1 MTSKKNKAKTA
12 KSPPSSTKSSTQIPA
27 PAPGAPEP
35 LPLPEDTP
43 PPPED
48 TPPPPELPEIPE
60 LNSPELPELPELE
73 DTTPTEILLGHL
85 FDAWI
90 GHLLGPCFHWMTRT
104 WGHHRVGD
112 AYDTSKIFEQLEI
125 LGGGDHGKLL
135 AEFTSFR
142 VTLFKDLG
150 DWLADRREN
159 A

>member
-1 MTSKKNKAKTA
+1 MTSKKNKAKQA
-12 KSPPSSTKSSTQIPA
+12 KSPPSSKKAPQIPA
-27 PAPGAPEP
+27 PATDAPEP

-43 PPPED
+43 PPPE
-48 TPPPPELPEIPE
+48 LPE

-73 DTTPTEILLGHL
+73 DTSPTEILLGYL

-90 GHLLGPCFHWMTRT
+90 GHLLGPCMHWMTRT

-142 VTLFKDLG
+142 VTCFKDLG
-150 DWLADRREN
+150 DWLADRREK